1 MLIGTLSLTTILLT
15 HKGREK
21 LTWALHTSQEEG
33 MVQGNGT
40 ADVAG
45 RRDSIWSVRQRWRI
59 WHSALWLLQMAIV
72 MGYHIWLEIVVH
84 ADDTIIDTVMAI
96 WERILPTG
104 GTAAISTIL
113 ILEVL
118 DMVLGT
124 RDAINRWAEDM
135 IERRKQ
141 KRIAKAKA
149 EGIEIGT
156 EKGKAEGK
164 AAGKAEGIR
173 LMQEWLARKEQ
184 AAKRGEDFNEPP
196 PTA

>member
-1 MLIGTLSLTTILLT
+1 
-15 HKGREK
+15 
-21 LTWALHTSQEEG
+21 